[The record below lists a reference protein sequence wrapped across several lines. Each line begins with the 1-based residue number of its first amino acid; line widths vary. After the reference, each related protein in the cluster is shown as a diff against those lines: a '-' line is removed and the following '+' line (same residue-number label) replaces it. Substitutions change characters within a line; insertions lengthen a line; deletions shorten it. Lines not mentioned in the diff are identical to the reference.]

1 MYSIAHISENWL
13 KITRNFL
20 FFPGL
25 CPAPFSFDLQSAYF
39 RAAGTKYQPVRLWL
53 YLRYGL
59 FDLQSADFFR
69 FFIRNLRLALG
80 FSSGFFNEEYL
91 IALVDFI
98 APCGGTKEWGRRDLR
113 IPPSPPSGLPP
124 FQPWGIAAAGYWAAA
139 GLGQFRN
146 PVSGASRLS
155 PLRREDWVLCVRAWT
170 VRVSVDFAGHWFVRF
185 SLVVGWTVRSC
196 GYVGVLLF
204 LS

>member
-1 MYSIAHISENWL
+1 MLWSL
-13 KITRNFL
+13 LL
-20 FFPGL
+20 FF
-25 CPAPFSFDLQSAYF
+25 
-39 RAAGTKYQPVRLWL
+39 
-53 YLRYGL
+53 
-59 FDLQSADFFR
+59 
-69 FFIRNLRLALG
+69 I
-80 FSSGFFNEEYL
+80 NEEYL

-98 APCGGTKEWGRRDLR
+98 APCGGTIERERRDLR

-170 VRVSVDFAGHWFVRF
+170 VRVSVGLVELVSFVFHYWGEKRRCLFGFYARF
-185 SLVVGWTVRSC
+185 FDYR
-196 GYVGVLLF
+196 
-204 LS
+204 

>member
-1 MYSIAHISENWL
+1 MGIYCSCGLIRYAAL
-13 KITRNFL
+13 FL
-20 FFPGL
+20 
-25 CPAPFSFDLQSAYF
+25 
-39 RAAGTKYQPVRLWL
+39 
-53 YLRYGL
+53 
-59 FDLQSADFFR
+59 R
-69 FFIRNLRLALG
+69 FY
-80 FSSGFFNEEYL
+80 SGFTNGEYR

-170 VRVSVDFAGHWFVRF
+170 VRVSVGLVGLVSFVFHYWGKKDAVCLAFTHVFLITADREMVPILSGASPFHQIGWVEPYWKKAFVR
-185 SLVVGWTVRSC
+185 LK
-196 GYVGVLLF
+196 LLMI
-204 LS
+204 